1 MEAKVSKLLFI
12 EQNKKLQEKRV
23 REEMANF
30 MRKWSFAKARRQADV
45 NARIER
51 ANNASLS
58 LLK

>member
-45 NARIER
+45 SAKIER
-51 ANNASLS
+51 ANNAALS
-58 LLK
+58 LIK